1 MSNTPGRIKGRTP
14 ASLKDAYSQ
23 LVDACGGDVRAAN
36 IAQRSKSQIQR
47 YTDEAE
53 PDQHMPA
60 PVILSLEAA
69 CGEPFVTR
77 FLALA
82 TNHVLLATESKK
94 DDAPLA
100 QDLAAVGRE
109 MARLFEQVGAAMSD
123 GRVEGGEAAQIEA
136 RAMDGVTAL
145 VSVIAETR
153 RIRRG
158 QV

>member
-1 MSNTPGRIKGRTP
+1 MNSPGRIKRRTP

-82 TNHVLLATESKK
+82 TSNVLLATESKK

-109 MARLFEQVGAAMSD
+109 MARLGDSAAMAD
-123 GRVEGGEAAQIEA
+123 GQVDLPEAAQIEA

-153 RIRRG
+153 RIRKG
-158 QV
+158 AA